1 MLIASGATV
10 KEVQVYMGH
19 STVEITLNRYSHLL
33 GGNEARAAS
42 RFSAYLTEQD
52 FSVKRHPSPLP
63 S

>member
-33 GGNEARAAS
+33 GGDEARAAS
-42 RFSAYLTEQD
+42 RFASYLTTQN
-52 FSVKRHPSPLP
+52 FSVKRSASPL
-63 S
+63 ST